1 MPLYSAFKAVSLLH
15 PTSDHEVRC
24 ISNVRIPPCRSISGD
39 RRFPYTANTPRRIP
53 LEQAVPHHCGHS
65 LLGVTSGWA
74 TFVRR
79 QTRDSQLPDHPA
91 TLHEYSWQLNPCVSV
106 KLRPSET
113 GQSPRHRVYVPRHI
127 HRSSLKHIFVEDKD
141 SRLPRAANQVNT
153 TKLQRPTNRFPQFR
167 YRVVQRP
174 KPLSAVSTKPFTSE
188 RLSSLRITSPHLSW
202 VSPTQL
208 QSGL

>member
-1 MPLYSAFKAVSLLH
+1 MPPYSVFKVVSLLH
-15 PTSDHEVRC
+15 PTSDHEVRYF
-24 ISNVRIPPCRSISGD
+24 SNFRIPPCRSISGD
-39 RRFPYTANTPRRIP
+39 RRSPSTATTPRRIP

-65 LLGVTSGWA
+65 LLGVTSDWA
-74 TFVRR
+74 MLVRR
-79 QTRDSQLPDHPA
+79 PTWDSQFPDHPA
-91 TLHEYSWQLNPCVSV
+91 TLYKYSWQLNPCVSI

-113 GQSPRHRVYVPRHI
+113 GQSPRHRVYAPKHI
-127 HRSSLKHIFVEDKD
+127 HRSSLKHISVEDKD
-141 SRLPRAANQVNT
+141 GRLLQAANQVNT

-174 KPLSAVSTKPFTSE
+174 KSLSAVSTKPFTSE
-188 RLSSLRITSPHLSW
+188 RLSSLLITSPHLSW

>member
-1 MPLYSAFKAVSLLH
+1 MKFDAFLTSESRHAEASRGIVVFPAPLL
-15 PTSDHEVRC
+15 
-24 ISNVRIPPCRSISGD
+24 
-39 RRFPYTANTPRRIP
+39 P
-53 LEQAVPHHCGHS
+53 LEEFPLNRPYRITAAIPYLALHQIGPYLSEDTHGTC
-65 LLGVTSGWA
+65 
-74 TFVRR
+74 
-79 QTRDSQLPDHPA
+79 QLPDHPA
-91 TLHEYSWQLNPCVSV
+91 TLYKYSWQLNPCVSV

-113 GQSPRHRVYVPRHI
+113 GQSPRHRVYAPRYI
-127 HRSSLKHIFVEDKD
+127 HRSSLKHVSVEDKD

-174 KPLSAVSTKPFTSE
+174 KSLSAVSTESFTSE
-188 RLSSLRITSPHLSW
+188 RLSSLLITSPHLPW